1 MQTYFYLDE
10 VSRHCQSYWQRSAT
24 RKMTSKYLYITI
36 AHKRK
41 RIKKIPTYLLL
52 YHLMPSNTI
61 ALGLYERCI
70 LKRTF
75 RHTTGFCYFRE
86 GERRRLSRADNF
98 LQQLRRSGV
107 SRVRGEK
114 VAAARTEKLC
124 THSHTGRLLY
134 PRYSP
139 AAARV
144 MKSTKCG
151 PSRSCSL
158 VVFLMHFKKLSD
170 TREIIHKV
178 CRNH

>member
-1 MQTYFYLDE
+1 
-10 VSRHCQSYWQRSAT
+10 
-24 RKMTSKYLYITI
+24 
-36 AHKRK
+36 
-41 RIKKIPTYLLL
+41 
-52 YHLMPSNTI
+52 MPSNTL

-75 RHTTGFCYFRE
+75 RHTTGFCRFRE
-86 GERRRLSRADNF
+86 EERRRLSRADNF

-124 THSHTGRLLY
+124 THSLTHSHTGRLLY

-144 MKSTKCG
+144 MTTKVLS
-151 PSRSCSL
+151 PRPRINATRPI
-158 VVFLMHFKKLSD
+158 KKRKRID
-170 TREIIHKV
+170 AIKRGETRGQIDDIIHNSY
-178 CRNH
+178 RQSDSAFF

>member
-1 MQTYFYLDE
+1 MKENKEDSHISFKD
-10 VSRHCQSYWQRSAT
+10 
-24 RKMTSKYLYITI
+24 IDF
-36 AHKRK
+36 
-41 RIKKIPTYLLL
+41 L
-52 YHLMPSNTI
+52 YHLMPSNTL

-75 RHTTGFCYFRE
+75 RHTTGFCRFRE
-86 GERRRLSRADNF
+86 GERRRLSIGDKF

-124 THSHTGRLLY
+124 THSLTHTHTHSHTGRLLY

-139 AAARV
+139 TAARV

-151 PSRSCSL
+151 PSRSCTL
-158 VVFLMHFKKLSD
+158 MVF
-170 TREIIHKV
+170 
-178 CRNH
+178 

>member
-1 MQTYFYLDE
+1 MLGSICCMQTYFYLDE

-24 RKMTSKYLYITI
+24 RKMTGKYLYTTI

-41 RIKKIPTYLLL
+41 RIKKIATYISFKDLDLL
-52 YHLMPSNTI
+52 YHLMPSNTL

-75 RHTTGFCYFRE
+75 RHTTGFCRFRE
-86 GERRRLSRADNF
+86 EERRRLSRADNF

-124 THSHTGRLLY
+124 THSLTHTHTHRTTAIPSLANAY
-134 PRYSP
+134 
-139 AAARV
+139 ARV
-144 MKSTKCG
+144 INK
-151 PSRSCSL
+151 
-158 VVFLMHFKKLSD
+158 
-170 TREIIHKV
+170 
-178 CRNH
+178 

>member
-1 MQTYFYLDE
+1 
-10 VSRHCQSYWQRSAT
+10 
-24 RKMTSKYLYITI
+24 
-36 AHKRK
+36 
-41 RIKKIPTYLLL
+41 
-52 YHLMPSNTI
+52 MPSNTL

-75 RHTTGFCYFRE
+75 RHTTGFFRFRE

-124 THSHTGRLLY
+124 THSLTHTHTHSHTGRLLY

-144 MKSTKCG
+144 IKPKLHWLTEQTRLGVKHYNIEQ
-151 PSRSCSL
+151 SCTII
-158 VVFLMHFKKLSD
+158 LS
-170 TREIIHKV
+170 
-178 CRNH
+178 NHDLQT

>member
-1 MQTYFYLDE
+1 MLGSICCMQTYFYLDE

-24 RKMTSKYLYITI
+24 RKMTGKSSLHYHSSQTKEN
-36 AHKRK
+36 
-41 RIKKIPTYLLL
+41 KKDSHISFKDIDLL
-52 YHLMPSNTI
+52 YHLMPSNTL

-75 RHTTGFCYFRE
+75 RHTTGFCRFRE
-86 GERRRLSRADNF
+86 GERRRLSIGDNF

-107 SRVRGEK
+107 SRVCGEK
-114 VAAARTEKLC
+114 VAAVRTEKLGTHTH

-151 PSRSCSL
+151 PSPHSEMVL
-158 VVFLMHFKKLSD
+158 LPAL
-170 TREIIHKV
+170 
-178 CRNH
+178 